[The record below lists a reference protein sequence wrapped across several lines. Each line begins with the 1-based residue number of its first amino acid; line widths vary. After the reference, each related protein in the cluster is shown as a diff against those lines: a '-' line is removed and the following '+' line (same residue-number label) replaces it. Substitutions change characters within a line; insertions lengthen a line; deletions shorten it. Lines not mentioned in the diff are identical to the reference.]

1 MPSSGL
7 LTQIDPAT
15 AESFTIAELS
25 REYDVTP
32 RTIRFY
38 ELEGLLAPKREG
50 QNRIYSKRDR
60 ARLGWILRG
69 KRVGFS
75 LAEIR
80 DLLDI
85 YKSGG
90 PDRQIAALVEKC
102 RERVAALKQQR
113 TDIDDTITDL
123 QTFIGA
129 VRHMPD
135 APVSKGND
143 SNA

>member
-1 MPSSGL
+1 MPRTA
-7 LTQIDPAT
+7 LTADLEPAGQ
-15 AESFTIAELS
+15 ESFTIAELS
-25 REYDVTP
+25 REYDVTA
-32 RTIRFY
+32 RTIRYY
-38 ELEGLLAPKREG
+38 EAEGLLAPKRAG

-90 PDRQIAALVEKC
+90 PAKQRSALVEKC
-102 RERVAALKQQR
+102 RERVAALESQR
-113 TDIDDTITDL
+113 TDIDETITDL
-123 QTFIGA
+123 QSFIGA
-129 VRHMPD
+129 VQDMPD
-135 APVSKGND
+135 APRQGTH

>member
-1 MPSSGL
+1 MKFASPL
-7 LTQIDPAT
+7 NLIDPAS
-15 AESFTIAELS
+15 AESFTIAELA
-25 REYDVTP
+25 REYDVTS

-38 ELEGLLAPKREG
+38 EAEGLLAPKREG

-85 YKSGG
+85 YRTGG
-90 PDRQIAALVEKC
+90 P
-102 RERVAALKQQR
+102 
-113 TDIDDTITDL
+113 
-123 QTFIGA
+123 G
-129 VRHMPD
+129 
-135 APVSKGND
+135 
-143 SNA
+143 

>member
-1 MPSSGL
+1 MQRAHVTVD
-7 LTQIDPAT
+7 LTPAGQDT
-15 AESFTIAELS
+15 FTIAELS
-25 REYDVTP
+25 REYDVTA
-32 RTIRFY
+32 RTIRYY
-38 ELEGLLAPKREG
+38 EAEGLLSPKREG

-90 PDRQIAALVEKC
+90 PAKQRAALVEKC
-102 RERVAALKQQR
+102 RERVTNLERQR
-113 TDIDDTITDL
+113 TDIDDTISDL
-123 QTFIGA
+123 QTFIGQVQDLPETA
-129 VRHMPD
+129 QIQK
-135 APVSKGND
+135 AKA
-143 SNA
+143 NA